1 MRAWNGLV
9 LWVVLAGCGAPDEGG
24 SPRSWTAALH
34 SSSRPSP
41 PASVQVMTRNL
52 YVGADVGR
60 LFSVTS
66 PTQIPGVVSG
76 IYQTIQDTRFA
87 ERAEALADEV
97 GRSRPAL
104 IGLQEVAL
112 LRRQSPGDFFRG
124 NPVPA
129 TTVVQDNLQLLLSAL
144 AARGLVY
151 VPVIVQDNTDI
162 ELPSASGDD
171 LRLTDRDVI
180 LARSDVDVVATRGHH
195 YATSRVI
202 SLGGGLS
209 FAIRRGWV
217 EADIQ
222 LASGLMHFANTHLE
236 PAPTPELQ
244 VIQEA
249 QASEL
254 IPAMLAKHGPVSL
267 VGDFNSAPGEGTYQ
281 LLASNGFAD
290 LWTLANDGAPGVTC
304 CQAEELRNVPSRLI
318 ERIDL
323 LLLRGPAGHL
333 GPWFRGPYAAD
344 VAGDELG
351 DRTASGLWPS
361 DHGGVAGSF
370 RVSTP

>member
-1 MRAWNGLV
+1 
-9 LWVVLAGCGAPDEGG
+9 
-24 SPRSWTAALH
+24 
-34 SSSRPSP
+34 
-41 PASVQVMTRNL
+41 MTRNL
-52 YVGADVGR
+52 YVGADVAR

-66 PTQIPGVVSG
+66 PTQIPGVVSE
-76 IYQTIQDTRFA
+76 IYQTIQDSRFA

-97 GRSRPAL
+97 MSSQPSL
-104 IGLQEVAL
+104 IGLQEVTL
-112 LRRQSPGDFFRG
+112 LRRQSPGDFVLG

-129 TTVVQDNLQLLLSAL
+129 TEVVQDDLQLLLSAL
-144 AARGLVY
+144 AARGLSY
-151 VPVIVQDNTDI
+151 VPVIVQEDTDI

-180 LARSDVDVVATRGHH
+180 LARCDVEVEATRGHH
-195 YATSRVI
+195 YATSLVI
-202 SLGGGLS
+202 SLEGGLS
-209 FAIRRGWV
+209 FAIQRGWV
-217 EADIQ
+217 EADIR
-222 LASGLMHFANTHLE
+222 LGNGTMHFANTHLE

-254 IPAMLAKHGPVSL
+254 ILAMLAKHKPVAL

-281 LLASNGFAD
+281 LLASTGFAD
-290 LWTLANDGAPGVTC
+290 LWTLANDGAPGPTC
-304 CQAEELRNVPSRLI
+304 CQAEDLRNVPSRLTG
-318 ERIDL
+318 RIDL

-344 VAGDELG
+344 VTGDELA
-351 DRTASGLWPS
+351 DRTPSGLWPS

-370 RVSTP
+370 RVSTR